1 MYRGGVETP
10 SESLSADIGKDWG
23 ALTSLH
29 IWMWTSSIT
38 SAFGIVHFLRFLT
51 YRFPSRMCKHLSLK
65 NPEVQFKTKRESNEC
80 LSFWKNKLLNLRIW
94 IRARLFWKKMPSSI
108 SGTPLNAQERS
119 WPLSL
124 LSAWCL
130 ISWQDRSS
138 AALQKRWAVIAE
150 LGVNY
155 SVSVTFFWRRLTKWV
170 ALCDSEYLTSRLIRL
185 IPHHDSVTA
194 SQCNQVST
202 RGVSWFT
209 LI

>member
-1 MYRGGVETP
+1 MYRGGGGGWNTFWEPLSRHWERLRSSDVTP
-10 SESLSADIGKDWG
+10 HMDVDLLDHVSFWNCPLPAISD
-23 ALTSLH
+23 
-29 IWMWTSSIT
+29 
-38 SAFGIVHFLRFLT
+38 
-51 YRFPSRMCKHLSLK
+51 YRFSSCMCKHLSLK

-80 LSFWKNKLLNLRIW
+80 LSFWKNKLLNLRIR

-138 AALQKRWAVIAE
+138 AALQKLWAVITE

-155 SVSVTFFWRRLTKWV
+155 SVSVTFFWWRLTKWV
-170 ALCDSEYLTSRLIRL
+170 ALCDSGYLTSRWI
-185 IPHHDSVTA
+185 TA
-194 SQCNQVST
+194 D
-202 RGVSWFT
+202 
-209 LI
+209 